1 MRGRKPELGNDPDA
15 VKLAPRAP
23 GWLSAQAKAEWRRI
37 MPLLIVR
44 RILTEADM
52 ASVENYCVAIGQV
65 RATEDIINRE
75 GFTIVTANG
84 LRAHPAVRIQSD
96 AMTRARLLAAELG
109 LTPVSRSRPA
119 IRDDGDGEDDSPLD
133 M

>member
-37 MPLLIVR
+37 MPLLIER

-84 LRAHPAVRIQSD
+84 LRAHPAVSAHDRGQCRHAEPD
-96 AMTRARLLAAELG
+96 QRQRGEEVQVYATAMLADENG
-109 LTPVSRSRPA
+109 GVYKHRR
-119 IRDDGDGEDDSPLD
+119 
-133 M
+133 